1 MRWPPFFCALLY
13 LDRREHV
20 DVTEAYYSDD
30 DGQTYFK
37 DSVYKF
43 PPFDHGGKTV
53 VQAVLAESNG
63 HRFVG
68 YLMRYTPQAREKLQ
82 QKYDGAIKDGLPLQ
96 RTVLDFMSSISGG
109 GTEVKL
115 PGSGHPWLP
124 RSQVGTLD
132 VKGPDGQ
139 PPDRYIDQP

>member
-1 MRWPPFFCALLY
+1 MAAVSSAYYYPHDGA
-13 LDRREHV
+13 RRV

-82 QKYDGAIKDGLPLQ
+82 QKYDGAMKNGLPLQ
-96 RTVLDFMSSISGG
+96 RTRAGFYELY
-109 GTEVKL
+109 L
-115 PGSGHPWLP
+115 RRWNGSKTARQW
-124 RSQVGTLD
+124 
-132 VKGPDGQ
+132 
-139 PPDRYIDQP
+139 PPVVA